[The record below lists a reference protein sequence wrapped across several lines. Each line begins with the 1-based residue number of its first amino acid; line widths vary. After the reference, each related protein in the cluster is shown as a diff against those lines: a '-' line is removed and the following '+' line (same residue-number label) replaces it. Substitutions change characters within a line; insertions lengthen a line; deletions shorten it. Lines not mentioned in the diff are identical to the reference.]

1 MVNRSV
7 QNASTDRGTE
17 SAVLSRMLRDR
28 FTRRKKKLSFQTGAE
43 RAGQEPTSCAQLEPE
58 INTEI
63 SCPGGS
69 EIQPCDVWESTAH
82 NQG

>member
-1 MVNRSV
+1 
-7 QNASTDRGTE
+7 
-17 SAVLSRMLRDR
+17 MLP
-28 FTRRKKKLSFQTGAE
+28 FQTGAE

-82 NQG
+82 SQG